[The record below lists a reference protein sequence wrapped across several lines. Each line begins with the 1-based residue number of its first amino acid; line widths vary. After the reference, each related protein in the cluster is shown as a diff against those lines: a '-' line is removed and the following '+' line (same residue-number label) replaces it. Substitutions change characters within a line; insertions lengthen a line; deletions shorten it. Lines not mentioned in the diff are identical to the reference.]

1 MQKIDFLDGVRGLA
15 ILLVLIFHLLFMPIP
30 TDNMPTFWLNA
41 GRFLMHGVTLF
52 FVLSG
57 FLIGSILLHYKNSK
71 NYFKTF
77 YIKRIGRIIPIYYLL
92 ILGYYIS
99 KYMLFPD
106 YEGHGLNSGIP
117 DWTYPFFA
125 QSLFIPEYGLGSGVM
140 NVTWSLCVEEQ
151 FYLFAPLFIFLF
163 DSNKLIILCVSGI
176 LLSLFSRMLLPGLD
190 DLGILALITSRAD
203 SLFMGILLAIVYRN
217 KELLQKIKA
226 NQRSV
231 TFFLIILSIGVL
243 LQFLGFAMGVFK
255 LTWIALF
262 FATFLIIPLANN
274 NSLISG
280 FFNNNFLKTFG
291 KYSYGIYLYHMPISF
306 ILVYLNSLYGISLD
320 SLYKILI
327 FNLLSIVVIVI
338 VSYFS
343 YEYFE
348 KKIINSLSRFT
359 YN

>member
-1 MQKIDFLDGVRGLA
+1 MEFLDGVRGLA

-30 TDNMPTFWLNA
+30 TGNMSAFWLNA

-57 FLIGSILLHYKNSK
+57 FLIGSILLHNKNSK

-92 ILGYYIS
+92 ILGYYIF
-99 KYMLFPD
+99 KYILFPD
-106 YEGHGLNSGIP
+106 YGGHELNSGIP

-125 QSLFIPEYGLGSGVM
+125 QSFFIPQHGLGSGVM

-151 FYLFAPLFIFLF
+151 FYLFAPMFIFLF
-163 DSNKLIILCVSGI
+163 DSNKLIILCISGI

-203 SLFMGILLAIVYRN
+203 SLFMGILLAIVYRS
-217 KELLQKIKA
+217 KELLQKFKT
-226 NQRSV
+226 NQSSV
-231 TFFLIILSIGVL
+231 MFFLAILTAGLL

-262 FATFLIIPLANN
+262 FAIFLLIPLAND
-274 NSLISG
+274 NSLISR
-280 FFNNNFLKTFG
+280 FFKNNFLKVFG
-291 KYSYGIYLYHMPISF
+291 KYSYGIYLLHMPINF
-306 ILVYLNSLYGISLD
+306 ILVYFNSLYGVSLD
-320 SLYKILI
+320 TLSKVLI
-327 FNLLSIVVIVI
+327 FNLFSIAVIVI
-338 VSYFS
+338 VSYLS

>member
-1 MQKIDFLDGVRGLA
+1 MA
-15 ILLVLIFHLLFMPIP
+15 IPNG
-30 TDNMPTFWLNA
+30 NMSIFWLNA

-57 FLIGSILLHYKNSK
+57 FLIGSILLHNRNSK

-77 YIKRIGRIIPIYYLL
+77 YIKRIGRILPIYYLL
-92 ILGYYIS
+92 ILGYYLLKNVIMPEYDGS
-99 KYMLFPD
+99 
-106 YEGHGLNSGIP
+106 ELNSGIP

-125 QSLFIPEYGLGSGVM
+125 QSFYIPQNGLGPGVM
-140 NVTWSLCVEEQ
+140 SVAWSLCVEEQ

-163 DSNKLIILCVSGI
+163 DSNKLVILCISGI

-217 KELLQKIKA
+217 KELLQKLKT

-231 TFFLIILSIGVL
+231 TVFLIILSIGVL

-262 FATFLIIPLANN
+262 FAIILIIPLANN
-274 NSLISG
+274 DSLISR
-280 FFNNNFLKTFG
+280 FFNNSFLKIFG
-291 KYSYGIYLYHMPISF
+291 KYSYGIYLYHMPISYF
-306 ILVYLNSLYGISLD
+306 LLYFNGLYGISLD
-320 SLYKILI
+320 TLSSILI
-327 FNLLSIVVIVI
+327 FNFLSIVVIFI
-338 VSYFS
+338 FSYFS

-348 KKIINSLSRFT
+348 KRIINSVSRFT